1 MQFQSRD
8 GLKVEIHA
16 DNTLNSFC
24 KFQKNINFE
33 KDEHPNH
40 HDVAILL
47 TRCIM
52 RNMRRNMRRNMWDKE
67 RDWQTVTEYL
77 SFRALEETDWQ
88 TVKEYLQ
95 YVYSQMKQKMTA

>member
-47 TRCIM
+47 TRCS
-52 RNMRRNMRRNMWDKE
+52 DKICE
-67 RDWQTVTEYL
+67 TKR
-77 SFRALEETDWQ
+77 ETDRL
-88 TVKEYLQ
+88 LQ
-95 YVYSQMKQKMTA
+95 NIYH